1 LIKNTTCS
9 MCERATASCSSSP
22 SGPAREVGDAA
33 VDDPVPAVGDPVELV
48 AAVQARLVEMTAA
61 TPSESRPDGRAG
73 TAGR

>member
-9 MCERATASCSSSP
+9 MCERARVSCSSAP
-22 SGPAREVGDAA
+22 PGAAGEVGDDAA
-33 VDDPVPAVGDPVELV
+33 DDPVPALGDPVELV
-48 AAVQARLVEMTAA
+48 AAVHARVVEMTAA